1 MAMEQFVEFITNH
14 IILSGAFV
22 AILTLLLIDLFG
34 ASLKGYP
41 SATPVEATQL
51 INREDAIV
59 LDIRENKEFQGGH
72 IVNAI
77 HIPLGNL
84 KERHA
89 ELEKYK
95 SRPIIA
101 ACRSGSRSGQACSQ
115 LKKAGFENIYNLKG
129 GMMAWQH
136 ASLPIDKS

>member
-1 MAMEQFVEFITNH
+1 MEQLVEFVTNH

-22 AILTLLLIDLFG
+22 AILTLLLMDVFG

-41 SATPVEATQL
+41 SASPGEVTQL
-51 INREDAIV
+51 INREDAVV
-59 LDIRENKEFQGGH
+59 LDIREDNEFHTGH
-72 IVNAI
+72 IVNAV
-77 HIPLGNL
+77 HIPLGFL
-84 KERHA
+84 KDRRP

-95 SRPIIA
+95 NRPIIA
-101 ACRSGSRSGQACSQ
+101 VCRSGSRSGQACSQ